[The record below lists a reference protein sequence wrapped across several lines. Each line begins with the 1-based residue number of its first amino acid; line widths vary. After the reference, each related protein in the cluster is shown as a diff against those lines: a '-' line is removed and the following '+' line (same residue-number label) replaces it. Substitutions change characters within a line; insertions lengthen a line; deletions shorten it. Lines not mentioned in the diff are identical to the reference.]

1 MKREIVFNKLLDIN
15 SQQAIEIVRNFDD
28 YSNFIP
34 GCKSSKLIER
44 NHPVEIGKL
53 EFNLLG
59 KIYYIVSKNILTK
72 DSVKITQID
81 GPFNYF
87 KGAWVVEGV
96 DNDSC
101 NINFF
106 AEFELPFLLDALAPQ
121 SLVNTFSKNIMDSFI
136 KKAV

>member
-59 KIYYIVSKNILTK
+59 KIY
-72 DSVKITQID
+72 
-81 GPFNYF
+81 
-87 KGAWVVEGV
+87 
-96 DNDSC
+96 
-101 NINFF
+101 
-106 AEFELPFLLDALAPQ
+106 
-121 SLVNTFSKNIMDSFI
+121 
-136 KKAV
+136 